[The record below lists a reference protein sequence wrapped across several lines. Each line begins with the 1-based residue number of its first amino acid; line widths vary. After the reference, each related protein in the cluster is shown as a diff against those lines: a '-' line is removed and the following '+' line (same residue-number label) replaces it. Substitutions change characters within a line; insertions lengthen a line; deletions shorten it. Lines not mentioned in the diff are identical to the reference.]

1 MSVDDGRVQRNTNLR
16 IGPSRRLPADL
27 AFAVE
32 PASVPRMPKSGGPS
46 KEARMARTDISWAG
60 RLDEVVG
67 GGRPGFIL
75 GAPDAQ
81 AAGIG
86 DRQAVTFSA
95 WRDASDEGLAAGT
108 CIWNQRNLCTS
119 SEESSRYELD
129 CTLDA
134 SLQVP

>member
-1 MSVDDGRVQRNTNLR
+1 
-16 IGPSRRLPADL
+16 
-27 AFAVE
+27 
-32 PASVPRMPKSGGPS
+32 MPKSGGPS
-46 KEARMARTDISWAG
+46 KEARMARTDTPWAG

-86 DRQAVTFSA
+86 DGQAVTFSA
-95 WRDASDEGLAAGT
+95 WKDASDEGLA
-108 CIWNQRNLCTS
+108 
-119 SEESSRYELD
+119 ESRYELD
-129 CTLDA
+129 FTLDA